1 MRAMKKSFPTLF
13 LLAVALVLGA
23 CTTTRP
29 GLAGLSVELV
39 KIEVEGAAARATVRY
54 VNPNLMAYNLA
65 QTRHKIQIG
74 AWSGVAE
81 TREAF
86 GVPPRNTVEQT
97 VALKPER
104 LDQLTAGAV
113 DYRMESDFSLRL
125 YGESRE
131 SLELSARGR
140 TVVVRK

>member
-1 MRAMKKSFPTLF
+1 MRAMKKPF
-13 LLAVALVLGA
+13 LILSLLGVALALGA

-29 GLAGLSVELV
+29 GLAGLTVELA
-39 KIEVEGAAARATVRY
+39 KIEIEGATARATVRY
-54 VNPNLMAYNLA
+54 TNPNLMAYNLA

-81 TREAF
+81 SREAF

-104 LDQLTAGAV
+104 IDQLTPGAAE
-113 DYRMESDFSLRL
+113 YRMESDFSLRL

>member
-1 MRAMKKSFPTLF
+1 MRAMKKPLLSVF
-13 LLAVALVLGA
+13 LVGVALALAA

-39 KIEVEGAAARATVRY
+39 KIEVEGATARATVRY

-74 AWSGVAE
+74 SWSGIAE
-81 TREAF
+81 TREAL
-86 GVPPRNTVEQT
+86 GVPPQNKVEQT
-97 VALKPER
+97 VTLRPER
-104 LDQLTAGAV
+104 IDQLAAGAA
-113 DYRMESDFSLRL
+113 DYRMESDLSLRL

-131 SLELSARGR
+131 SLDLSARGQ